1 MLCTPQIELPITS
14 PADRLKVGYIRIR
27 VYDNQ
32 TALNG
37 RFGNL
42 LDRIPFKWSYPL
54 GVLEDLFVG
63 ADKRRRGYGRLG
75 LRLADEAFRNRHDEV
90 CRIVAGSSLAAG
102 DFSSIHNGAERTRTC
117 RRGRRGCFG
126 SVLNQVE
133 SGLMVREGG

>member
-75 LRLADEAFRNRHDEV
+75 LRLADEAFRNRHVRTGVLKIGWSNDEKWDEAKAWKTEV
-90 CRIVAGSSLAAG
+90 YAK
-102 DFSSIHNGAERTRTC
+102 
-117 RRGRRGCFG
+117 
-126 SVLNQVE
+126 
-133 SGLMVREGG
+133 SGWIRLQWKFPEPVFMAKNYPLVPSD